1 MPAYLLPLGS
11 IIRSGIRYP
20 PFPGIN
26 GSYATPLPK
35 LFGLVPSDTT
45 GSLYRLDLW
54 ATRVP
59 ARGPHRHHS
68 NVLEQKPQKETQ
80 EIHPRLPGNSHPGPN
95 P

>member
-1 MPAYLLPLGS
+1 MPAYSLPLRS

-35 LFGLVPSDTT
+35 LFGPMPSDTAS
-45 GSLYRLDLW
+45 SLYRLNPW

-68 NVLEQKPQKETQ
+68 NGLE
-80 EIHPRLPGNSHPGPN
+80 
-95 P
+95 